1 MLGECVI
8 VLYDQKN
15 KLQIVLKL
23 FFLVI
28 FNYTFWSVTQLSLSS
43 KFVNQTK

>member
-8 VLYDQKN
+8 VLYDQEN

-23 FFLVI
+23 IFLVI
-28 FNYTFWSVTQLSLSS
+28 LDYAFWSVTQLSLSS
-43 KFVNQTK
+43 KFVN